1 MRITPLLVTCLTLYT
16 LTTSAQQ
23 LTLDQWNEQAK
34 TNIRLLPKYGYA
46 IKTDDQKKADQE
58 FIAAALKQDTTNRKA
73 SNHLIR
79 LGFQYLYTDI
89 TKAMYRFNQAW
100 LLDSTNSDIYWGYGG
115 VYMALGDFPSARA
128 QYTAGLAANANNTH
142 LLTDLGTYYLVQ
154 YYTQQPLDQKKARTQ
169 LDSAINYMTRSYKI
183 DSKDQNTTFKL
194 AVCYLQKKDCQKAWR
209 YYNECVS
216 VGGQPITADFTKALK
231 EQCPATNQ

>member
-1 MRITPLLVTCLTLYT
+1 MKITPLLVICLTLYT

-46 IKTDDQKKADQE
+46 EKTDDQKKADQE
-58 FIAAALKQDTTNRKA
+58 FIAAALKQDSTNRRA

-89 TKAMYRFNQAW
+89 TKAMYRFNQAY
-100 LLDSTNSDIYWGYGG
+100 LLDSANSDIYWGYGG
-115 VYMALGDFPSARA
+115 VYMALGDFPKARD
-128 QYTAGLAANANNTH
+128 QYITGLAADPKNTH
-142 LLTDLGTYYLVQ
+142 LLTDYGTYFLVQ
-154 YYTQQPLDQKKARTQ
+154 YYTGQPLDEKSALTQ
-169 LDSAINYMTRSYKI
+169 LDSAINYMTKSYKI

-194 AVCYLQKKDCQKAWR
+194 AVCFLQKKDCKNAWR
-209 YYNECVS
+209 YYNECS
-216 VGGQPITADFTKALK
+216 SLGGQPITADFTKALK
-231 EQCPATNQ
+231 EQCPVTK

>member
-1 MRITPLLVTCLTLYT
+1 MKITPLLVISLSLYSLTV
-16 LTTSAQQ
+16 SAQQ

-46 IKTDDQKKADQE
+46 VKTDDQKKADQE
-58 FIAAALKQDTTNRKA
+58 FIEAALKQDTTNRRA

-89 TKAMYRFNQAW
+89 TKAMYRFNQAY
-100 LLDSTNSDIYWGYGG
+100 LLDSANSDIYWGYGG
-115 VYMALGDFPSARA
+115 VYMALGDFAKARG
-128 QYTAGLAANANNTH
+128 QYTAGLAADASNTR
-142 LLTDLGTYYLVQ
+142 LLTDYGTYFLVQ
-154 YYTQQPLDQKKARTQ
+154 YYTQQPLDEKNALPQ

-194 AVCYLQKKDCQKAWR
+194 AVCYFQKKDCQKAWR
-209 YYNECVS
+209 YYTECVS
-216 VGGQPITADFTKALK
+216 LGGQPITADFTKALK
-231 EQCPATNQ
+231 EQCPATK